1 MAKSTQE
8 TEIQIQNAI
17 NMYQHNESQ
26 KIAKI
31 VWEFQVPYQHLHSHL
46 HGKTS
51 KVNLRP
57 VNRTLDNSQEKALK
71 DWIFHLDDTH
81 FAPTTK
87 QIQNC
92 ANVILAWNHTGSTQP
107 PQVSKMWTY
116 HFIKKLP
123 PEFQRRKQKPMD
135 CKRLDSED
143 ISNVVVW
150 YDRLAALMRCYQ
162 LQPKDIYNFDEIGF

>member
-31 VWEFQVPYQHLHSHL
+31 VWEFQVPYQHLCSHL
-46 HGKTS
+46 YRKTS
-51 KVNLRP
+51 KVNLCP
-57 VNRTLDNSQEKALK
+57 VNRTLNNSQEKALN

-87 QIQNC
+87 
-92 ANVILAWNHTGSTQP
+92 
-107 PQVSKMWTY
+107 
-116 HFIKKLP
+116 
-123 PEFQRRKQKPMD
+123 
-135 CKRLDSED
+135 
-143 ISNVVVW
+143 
-150 YDRLAALMRCYQ
+150 
-162 LQPKDIYNFDEIGF
+162 